1 MDPGATNRS
10 ALQDGIKYWSEF
22 VSKCVSQRLD
32 LEPFEEYVRLVQAKH
47 PLPAVVI
54 ADLLLRPQPS
64 NHVSLDPR
72 IPPYVQCLSRI
83 GYVDPSSVLLVLYK
97 YSALHARS
105 KQAPNGEQT
114 KNHDQSQE
122 KEPLHWQDSSWA
134 EETMFYHA
142 IKTIVEGS
150 PFKDAKS
157 GLELVAVICKWMDLF
172 AAASAAFNAEML
184 AEKQDF
190 RGRDDMET
198 ARAAFVPLLLRLID
212 NMALLRVLG
221 KPFAKGARKLLSD
234 SLSNFVQTLQ
244 PVPQVVER
252 LELFRTETLAKLDP
266 VDKKKPTANAAMDEM
281 LESAVALE
289 QFVVPEIPIS
299 NTRAGLYVYL
309 NAMVCLVY

>member
-1 MDPGATNRS
+1 
-10 ALQDGIKYWSEF
+10 
-22 VSKCVSQRLD
+22 
-32 LEPFEEYVRLVQAKH
+32 
-47 PLPAVVI
+47 
-54 ADLLLRPQPS
+54 
-64 NHVSLDPR
+64 
-72 IPPYVQCLSRI
+72 
-83 GYVDPSSVLLVLYK
+83 
-97 YSALHARS
+97 
-105 KQAPNGEQT
+105 
-114 KNHDQSQE
+114 
-122 KEPLHWQDSSWA
+122 
-134 EETMFYHA
+134 MFYHV
-142 IKTIVEGS
+142 IKTVVEGS

-172 AAASAAFNAEML
+172 AAASAAFNSEML

-221 KPFAKGARKLLSD
+221 KQFAKGARKGLSE

-266 VDKKKPTANAAMDEM
+266 VDKKKPAASAAMDEM
-281 LESAVALE
+281 FESAVALE
-289 QFVVPEIPIS
+289 HFVVPEIPLS

-309 NAMVCLVY
+309 NAVVRLVADPRPLN